1 MMCFGVL
8 FPPLAVIAAI
18 SICSV
23 TYFEELCIGW
33 VLTETRRLGAGYEWY
48 EEQIERECGGV
59 EESSN
64 LTIWSTLVVS
74 CGLYGYMIFD
84 TMGDESGWEAALPI
98 ALLMFSTPL
107 MICFSKKLVVWVGYK
122 RSDEMVEESS
132 HAKLDSSA
140 LDPESK
146 TRARELSTIELP
158 SLGPPR
164 ASLTSLEVSN
174 PLSGKTFPSFHVSD
188 NLHA

>member
-1 MMCFGVL
+1 M

-18 SICSV
+18 SICNV

-59 EESSN
+59 KESSN

-98 ALLMFSTPL
+98 TLLMVLVPL
-107 MICFSKKLVVWVGYK
+107 MFVLGFRFQNNQRNDNHHPPTTPMTKEGDKEEIS
-122 RSDEMVEESS
+122 EMGNE
-132 HAKLDSSA
+132 ADPRKLD
-140 LDPESK
+140 
-146 TRARELSTIELP
+146 
-158 SLGPPR
+158 
-164 ASLTSLEVSN
+164 
-174 PLSGKTFPSFHVSD
+174 FPFV
-188 NLHA
+188 